1 MAASLKI
8 SELNALTAMA
18 DDDLFLVTDTSAT
31 TSKKVTFS
39 TLKSNIA
46 LAATTLLVSAAG
58 VSHLGTFS
66 GTTISDSQTVKQ
78 AIQALE
84 TATELRATTA
94 DPTFTTKISSP
105 AFHAEGSKHLD
116 LQGDDGERP

>member
-31 TSKKVTFS
+31 TSKKVSFS

-46 LAATTLLVSAAG
+46 LAATSLIGVSAG

-84 TATELRATTA
+84 TATELRATT
-94 DPTFTTKISSP
+94 DSPETTHP
-105 AFHAEGSKHLD
+105 HLS
-116 LQGDDGERP
+116 LELLVT